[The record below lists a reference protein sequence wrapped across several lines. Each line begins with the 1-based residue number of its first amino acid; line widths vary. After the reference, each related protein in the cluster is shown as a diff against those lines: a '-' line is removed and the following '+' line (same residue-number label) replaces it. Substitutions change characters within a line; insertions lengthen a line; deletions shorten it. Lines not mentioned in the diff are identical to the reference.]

1 MSLEERIDALRNK
14 HRHLD
19 RVIEREENRP
29 HPDDVELH
37 ALKKRKLRI
46 KDEIAALTT
55 H

>member
-14 HRHLD
+14 HRHLTGPL
-19 RVIEREENRP
+19 NG
-29 HPDDVELH
+29 
-37 ALKKRKLRI
+37 KKTDSSRRRGASRAQEAKTRI